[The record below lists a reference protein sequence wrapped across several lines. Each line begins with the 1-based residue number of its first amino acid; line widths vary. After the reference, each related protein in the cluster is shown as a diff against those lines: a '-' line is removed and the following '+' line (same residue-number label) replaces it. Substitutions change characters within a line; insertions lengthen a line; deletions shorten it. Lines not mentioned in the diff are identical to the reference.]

1 MHPPRSS
8 VSPLGLLFEFQ
19 LPFYAMKDTCTQLLH
34 IALHYMIFLVYFVY
48 YSTIISYSVVFSTV
62 GSKDLKERISDSK
75 LFACSFLL
83 NVGHNVCILNLC
95 NP

>member
-1 MHPPRSS
+1 MHS
-8 VSPLGLLFEFQ
+8 VIAYSPTL
-19 LPFYAMKDTCTQLLH
+19 YD
-34 IALHYMIFLVYFVY
+34 FLVYFVSCVVSCVVY